1 MLPRHYNLIVQEFAL
16 RCLAGAVLL
25 GPWLPAHS
33 YAQPVASV
41 GVVASVLFGSAAV
54 SDITDE
60 ELEPMIRTIARA
72 VLRAR

>member
-1 MLPRHYNLIVQEFAL
+1 MPHFT
-16 RCLAGAVLL
+16 
-25 GPWLPAHS
+25 GPEHRVRRL
-33 YAQPVASV
+33 ASV